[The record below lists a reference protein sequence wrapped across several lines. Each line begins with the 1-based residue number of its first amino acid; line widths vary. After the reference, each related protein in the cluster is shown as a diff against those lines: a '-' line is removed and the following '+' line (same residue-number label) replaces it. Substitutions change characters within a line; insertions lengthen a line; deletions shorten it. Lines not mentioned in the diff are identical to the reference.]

1 MVWNYT
7 ISTLCLAALL
17 TATTA
22 AAQDSRAAE
31 LAAQQADKSKKL
43 APNTASKA
51 EKALEWFEGHITDPN
66 TFYLTFGGLYPSGG
80 FAPGLAA
87 RRAIGHARLNVR
99 GGGSLRGEK
108 TGQGAL

>member
-7 ISTLCLAALL
+7 ISTVCLAALL
-17 TATTA
+17 TATPA

-31 LAAQQADKSKKL
+31 LAAQQADKSKRL

-51 EKALEWFEGHITDPN
+51 ERALEWFEGHITDPN

-87 RRAIGHARLNVR
+87 RRAIGHARLNAGGAYSVR
-99 GGGSLRGEK
+99 GYKLAQAS
-108 TGQGAL
+108 